1 MVRSC
6 CIVFY
11 LFHVFFHFLFLFL
24 LLEEQQRGDHTGNG
38 SAEVS
43 LPADP
48 RRKGG
53 QHITDHSHKGI
64 QHIQELFPGDQ
75 VVYQVRCHQAPDGTA
90 GTGMEA
96 AAANEVDQQCGSQHG
111 SNVDQQVFPF
121 TDPVLKHKAEYGQA
135 VHVAE
140 EMRNVK
146 MQETAQEQPLEFS
159 SLESSLDHAEMPEN
173 VILSSGQFIDSCYR
187 VQDDQDQG
195 DPRDRDLESADP
207 DGSFLFPG
215 FPVKQITGIL
225 PAVGADLGSFFQR
238 HTALLAVDDD

>member
-1 MVRSC
+1 MF
-6 CIVFY
+6 FY
-11 LFHVFFHFLFLFL
+11 LLFL
-24 LLEEQQRGDHTGNG
+24 LLLFEEQQGGDHTGNG
-38 SAEVS
+38 SAEVA
-43 LPADP
+43 LPADSCGE
-48 RRKGG
+48 GG

-75 VVYQVRCHQAPDGTA
+75 VVYQVRCHQTPDGAA

-96 AAANEVDQQCGSQHG
+96 AAANEVDQQGGSQHG

-121 TDPVLKHKAEYGQA
+121 TDPVLKHKAEDRQA

-140 EMRNVK
+140 EMRQVK
-146 MQETAQEQPLEFS
+146 MQEAAQEQPLELP
-159 SLESSLDHAEMPEN
+159 SLEGSLDHAEMPEN
-173 VILSSGQFIDSCYR
+173 VILSSGQFIDSRYR

-195 DPRDRDLESADP
+195 NPRDRDLESADP
-207 DGSFLFPG
+207 DGPFLFPG

-225 PAVGADLGSFFQR
+225 PAVGADLGPFFQR